1 MARIDFSNLAPA
13 SDDVLYNPM
22 ATAIVQ
28 NAFDNIVD
36 EAKNIYG
43 SLKEKSRAAMKA
55 ASEAEAAALK
65 EERDYQDA
73 VMAAQRYFGK
83 NSGIRVVGDRNF
95 MAIADEQDRENFDS
109 WDLGTIEKY
118 ANRGYLR
125 PAHVAAYIDWLES
138 SRGE

>member
-1 MARIDFSNLAPA
+1 MARIDFSNLTPA

-28 NAFDNIVD
+28 NAFDNIVGG
-36 EAKNIYG
+36 AKNIYG
-43 SLKEKSRAAMKA
+43 SLKEKSRAARKA

>member
-22 ATAIVQ
+22 AAAIVQ
-28 NAFDNIVD
+28 GALSDSSD
-36 EAKNIYG
+36 
-43 SLKEKSRAAMKA
+43 SLRSQIKA
-55 ASEAEAAALK
+55 ARKSYSDAEAAALK

-73 VMAAQRYFGK
+73 VMAAQRYFGG

-109 WDLGTIEKY
+109 WDFNTIKKY

-125 PAHVAAYIDWLES
+125 PAHVAEYIDWLES
-138 SRGE
+138 NRGE